1 MGAPLIL
8 GTCGLEAA
16 SGFVG
21 LTAPGIPGELAC
33 GLPVVLGGAEVPT
46 LLWPGAGLA
55 GATPGGLAIEP
66 PVPGEVAPAPV
77 PVAPPDAPP
86 DEPPPELLEPPEDCA
101 IAEVARIRLKPITA
115 SFRIESTPFSEV
127 QREQDQ
133 AVPEAL
139 RTHPITVSFGTERK
153 PPRFK
158 LMHPKTPQTDSTV
171 KTPDW
176 VSGDDLMTGAQASY
190 LKTLT
195 EQLHDPSVY
204 SDDLTKAEASK
215 LIDLLKQK
223 LEETRWPR

>member
-33 GLPVVLGGAEVPT
+33 GLPVVLGGADVPT

-55 GATPGGLAIEP
+55 GATPGGLPIEP
-66 PVPGEVAPAPV
+66 ALPVPGEVAPAPA

-86 DEPPPELLEPPEDCA
+86 DGPPPELLEPPEDCA
-101 IAEVARIRLKPITA
+101 IAEVARIRLKPITV
-115 SFRIESTPFSEV
+115 SFRIESTPFWRCNANRTKAFRKS
-127 QREQDQ
+127 
-133 AVPEAL
+133 L
-139 RTHPITVSFGTERK
+139 RTLSTVSFGTERK
-153 PPRFK
+153 PPRFNF
-158 LMHPKTPQTDSTV
+158 MHPKTPQTDSTV

-195 EQLHDPSVY
+195 EQLHDPSV
-204 SDDLTKAEASK
+204 
-215 LIDLLKQK
+215 
-223 LEETRWPR
+223 